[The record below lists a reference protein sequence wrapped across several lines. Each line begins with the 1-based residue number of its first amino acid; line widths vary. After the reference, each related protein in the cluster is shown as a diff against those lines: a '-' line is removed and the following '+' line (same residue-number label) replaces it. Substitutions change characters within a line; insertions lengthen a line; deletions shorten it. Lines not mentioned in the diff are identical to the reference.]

1 MYQIKKFDIGSV
13 AIISFILFS
22 ILGFMLAI
30 PFSFF
35 GYLISSLSPSSVQN
49 ESSSIFGLLFIIILP
64 IFYGIAGTIM
74 NVIMAAIYNI
84 IANKMGG
91 LKIELVKLE
100 SIVDRVADI
109 EAT

>member
-13 AIISFILFS
+13 AIISLILFS
-22 ILGFMLAI
+22 ILGFLLAI

-35 GYLISSLSPSSVQN
+35 SYLVSSFSPSSVQD
-49 ESSSIFGLLFIIILP
+49 ESSSIFGLLFIIIMP
-64 IFYGIAGTIM
+64 ILYGIGGTIM

-84 IANKMGG
+84 IAKKMGG

-100 SIVDRVADI
+100 SIIDRVAEI